1 MSNEQEARIIID
13 RLLKESGWILDGE
26 GKNVRVEI
34 KTKIRDG
41 NLGSADYTLFDDKGF
56 PLVVIEAKKPSIEP
70 LSAKE
75 QAREYSKSLGNRYVI
90 LTNSTTHYLWD
101 LEGGNPKQIFEFP
114 TQSELIKG
122 NEFQP
127 KKEVLINEIVE
138 EDYVVQTQFPNY
150 KNDPDYINEK
160 SRWEF
165 IRRNNLVF
173 LRPYQLKAIHS
184 IQKSV
189 KEGNERFLLE
199 MATGTGKTKTT
210 AGIIR
215 LFKRTE
221 NSKRVL
227 FLVDRI
233 ELEEQAWK
241 AFNQSL
247 KPTYKSVIWK
257 EHRDDWRSA
266 DIVVSTIQSF
276 TKKNKYKRIFTPD
289 DFDLVI
295 SDESH
300 RSIGGNS
307 RKVFE
312 YFNGYKLG
320 LTATPKDYL
329 KRVDTD
335 KLSNKDPR
343 ELERRLMMDT
353 YNTFGCES
361 GEPTFRYSLLD
372 GVKDGFLIN
381 PIVVDARTEI
391 TTQLLS
397 DEGYIINDKDDEGR
411 DIEEAFGIR
420 DFEKKF
426 FSDKTNKIFCKT
438 FLENCLRDPI
448 TNEIGKS
455 LIFCVSQKHASKITQ
470 IMNEMGSQMFPNKYN
485 SDFAVQITSSVQNS
499 QQFTTQFTNNNLN
512 GESDF
517 SEYYKTS
524 KTRLAI
530 TCSMMTTGYDCED
543 VLNVCLMKPVFS
555 PSDFIQMK
563 GRGTRKHN
571 FYSNWIDKNNL
582 PNIPNPDKEIF
593 KLFDFFGNCEYFE
606 EKFDYDEILKLPS
619 RSSKNG
625 GGDGPPIGFDEYKNI
640 NPDPLKTLKEIKV
653 GEKGMRIDREAFEKF
668 KEISIKDKRVIEL
681 HKQRDWDS
689 LEDYMV
695 KNIFNK
701 PTEYFN
707 LDKLRN
713 TLGIDRQISV
723 KELIDYTL
731 GFIPYIKSKQEL
743 LEEEYEKFD
752 DRYLP
757 NDDDFSYIKDFFITY
772 ILDKE
777 LQDIIETK
785 QFPRLNFH
793 PAGETFKNLPK
804 EYRTII
810 PDYVKNYVPLKKFAS

>member
-1 MSNEQEARIIID
+1 MSNETEARLIINK
-13 RLLKESGWILDGE
+13 LLEESGWILVGA
-26 GKNVRVEI
+26 GKNVFVET
-34 KTKIRDG
+34 KTKKNTG
-41 NLGSADYTLFDDKGF
+41 TGSADYTLMDDKGK
-56 PLVVIEAKKPSIEP
+56 PLVVLEAKNPSKDP
-70 LSAKE
+70 LVGKE
-75 QAREYSKSLGNRYVI
+75 QSREYSKSLGNRYVI
-90 LTNSTTHYLWD
+90 LSNSITHYLWD
-101 LEGGNPKQIFEFP
+101 LEGGNPKEIFKFP
-114 TQSELIKG
+114 SQNDLIGENK
-122 NEFQP
+122 FHP
-127 KKEVLINEIVE
+127 KKEFLISEIVE
-138 EDYVVQTQFPNY
+138 EDYVVQTQKPNY
-150 KNDPDYINEK
+150 KTDPDYIDESK
-160 SRWEF
+160 RGEF

-189 KEGNERFLLE
+189 KNGNERFLLE

-215 LFKRTE
+215 LFLQTE

-247 KPTYKSVIWK
+247 KPTYTSVIWK
-257 EHRDDWRSA
+257 ENRDDWRKA

-276 TKKNKYKRIFTPD
+276 TKKNKYKRIFDPT
-289 DFDLVI
+289 DFDLVV

-329 KRVDTD
+329 KQVDTD

-353 YNTFGCES
+353 YNTFGCDS

-381 PIVVDARTEI
+381 PVVVDARTEI

-397 DEGYIINDKDDEGR
+397 DEGYLITDKDDDGN
-411 DIEEAFGIR
+411 DVEEAFGIR

-448 TNEIGKS
+448 TGEIGKS

-470 IMNEMGSQMFPNKYN
+470 IMNEMGSQMFPNTYN
-485 SDFAVQITSSVQNS
+485 SDFAVQITSSVQNA
-499 QQFTTQFTNNNLN
+499 QLYTTQFTNNNLN
-512 GESDF
+512 GKSEFSD
-517 SEYYKTS
+517 YYISS

-582 PNIPNPDKEIF
+582 PPLQNPDKEIF

-606 EKFDYDEILKLPS
+606 EKFDYDEVLKLPS
-619 RSSKNG
+619 RSTSSKG
-625 GGDGPPIGFDEYKNI
+625 GGETPLDFDEYENI
-640 NPDPLKTLKEIKV
+640 NPDPLKSLREIKV
-653 GEKGMRIDREAFEKF
+653 GEEGMRIDREAFEKF
-668 KEISIKDKRVIEL
+668 KEISIQDNKVVEL
-681 HKQRDWDS
+681 HKERDWDA

-695 KNIFNK
+695 KNIFDK

-713 TLGIDRQISV
+713 SLGVDRRISI

-731 GFIPYIKSKQEL
+731 GFIPYIKSKHEL

-757 NDDDFSYIKDFFITY
+757 NEENFSNIKDVFTTY

-785 QFPRLNFH
+785 QFSRLNFH
-793 PAGETFKNLPK
+793 PVGESFKKLPK

-810 PDYVKNYVPLKKFAS
+810 PDYVKNYVPLNKFAS